1 MGASVSRAWDEHMK
15 LARFGDDRVGIVRDE
30 VIVDVTEIAGA
41 TPGEWPPVAMNR
53 LIAHFVELKRK
64 LEVAARGQGTP
75 LAGVRLLTPVPWPS
89 KIVAYPVN
97 YQDHGVEMGAGY
109 RASNQG
115 FFLKPPSAV
124 SGPSDPLVL
133 PVNAGRRIDHEC
145 ELAIIIGK
153 EGRDVPRDRYRDYIF
168 GYSCLIDAVIR
179 GKEERVARKAFDT
192 FCPVGPWIVTE
203 DEIGDAASEL
213 QGTLWVNGEVKQD
226 ANTRDLVLDI
236 PGMIEMASS
245 VMTLY
250 PGDIIAT
257 GTPAGVGPI
266 RPGDKVKIEF
276 ERVGSMTLDVVQ
288 GKTGKHSIFAVP
300 LPADTKAQ

>member
-1 MGASVSRAWDEHMK
+1 MK
-15 LARFGDDRVGIVRDE
+15 IARFGDGHIGVVQDDDI
-30 VIVDVTEIAGA
+30 IDVTDITGA
-41 TPGEWPPVAMNR
+41 RPGEWPPVAMTR
-53 LIAHFVELKRK
+53 LIAEFSEYRPKIIN
-64 LEVAARGQGTP
+64 AIRGAGLP
-75 LAGVRLLTPVPWPS
+75 LRTVKLLTPVPWPN
-89 KIVAYPVN
+89 KVIAYPVN
-97 YQDHGVEMGAGY
+97 YHDHGVEMGQSY
-109 RASNQG
+109 RANNQG
-115 FFLKPPSAV
+115 FFLKPPSAL
-124 SGPSDPLVL
+124 SGPADAIVL

-153 EGRDVPRDRYRDYIF
+153 EGRDIRRDDWREYVF

-203 DEIGDAASEL
+203 DEIGDAVRSL
-213 QGTLWVNGEVKQD
+213 RGRLWVNGEIRQD

-236 PGMIEMASS
+236 PGMIEMAAS

-257 GTPAGVGPI
+257 GTPSGVGPM

-276 ERVGSMTLDVVQ
+276 ERIGSMELDVIQ
-288 GKTGKHSIFAVP
+288 GTTGRHSIFAEA
-300 LPADTKAQ
+300 PAG